1 MTPKGSLARMSC
13 LVLLLDTSLVSFVLG
28 GHDVCDGGGGGS
40 RRRSRR
46 KEMKRKNT
54 VK

>member
-1 MTPKGSLARMSC
+1 MTPRGSLARMSC

-28 GHDVCDGGGGGS
+28 GHDVCDGGVGVG
-40 RRRSRR
+40 SRR